1 MHPFVAGGGGSS
13 RKFSIRIPFMCKPYS
28 IFQEEGGDAWE
39 ENPKIKQST
48 AEQIVS
54 LTSIILNMSNR
65 MVINWTTSFML
76 VNFILLIV
84 G

>member
-1 MHPFVAGGGGSS
+1 
-13 RKFSIRIPFMCKPYS
+13 MCKPYS

-54 LTSIILNMSNR
+54 LTSIIFNMSNR